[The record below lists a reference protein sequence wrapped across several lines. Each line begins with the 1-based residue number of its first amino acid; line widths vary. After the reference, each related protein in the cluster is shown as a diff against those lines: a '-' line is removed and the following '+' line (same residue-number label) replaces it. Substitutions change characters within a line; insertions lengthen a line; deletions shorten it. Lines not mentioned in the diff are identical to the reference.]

1 MGRSRSVYAC
11 TECGAQQP
19 RWLGRCPECGAWST
33 LVEEVG
39 AGAGGEVRALAVE
52 EHPPEAAKPRRLT
65 EIEAESL
72 PRLGS
77 GSAELD
83 RVLGGGFVPG
93 SVVLLAGEPGIGK
106 STLALQ
112 LAAGPQA
119 SGASA
124 QRAAGER
131 SRDEQASGA
140 SAQRAGAERSRREA
154 APVLYVAGEESPEQI
169 RLRAERLPR
178 LPEQLVVLAETRAEA
193 LAAPWRETAPALVVV
208 DSVQTLRS
216 ERVESAPGSVAQVR
230 ECAAL
235 LAATAKAQGAV
246 LVLVGHVTKEGAIA
260 GPRVLEHLVDVV
272 LQLEGDRF
280 HAFRLLRAHKNRFGS
295 TQEVGVFE
303 MGEAGL
309 EAVANPSELFLAE
322 RRGGAPGSCIAALL
336 EGSRPMLVE
345 LQALVAPAGY
355 GTARR
360 TALGVDDARLALLLA
375 VLDRRG
381 GVDLVARDVYANA
394 AGGVRLREPAADL
407 ALALALASSRLD
419 LALPEDALACGEIGL
434 GGEVRR
440 VARLDARVAEAA
452 RLGFRRLLVPSAS
465 RGALPAAPGV
475 ELVPVE
481 DVAAAVAWLRTT
493 GVPAPESDRSH
504 N

>member
-1 MGRSRSVYAC
+1 MGRPRSIYAC
-11 TECGAQQP
+11 TQCGAQQP
-19 RWLGRCPECGAWST
+19 RWLGRCPECGGWST
-33 LVEEVG
+33 LVEER
-39 AGAGGEVRALAVE
+39 AGGEAAEPRALAVD
-52 EHPPEAAKPRRLT
+52 EAPAEPAKARRLI
-65 EIEAESL
+65 EIDAEGA
-72 PRLGS
+72 PRLATGID
-77 GSAELD
+77 ELD
-83 RVLGGGFVPG
+83 RVLGGGLVPG

-112 LAAGPQA
+112 LAAGVQA
-119 SGASA
+119 TG
-124 QRAAGER
+124 
-131 SRDEQASGA
+131 
-140 SAQRAGAERSRREA
+140 
-154 APVLYVAGEESPEQI
+154 PVLYVAGEESPEQI
-169 RLRAERLPR
+169 RLRADRLPA
-178 LPEQLVVLAETRAEA
+178 LPDKLVVLPETRVES
-193 LAAPWRETAPALVVV
+193 LAAPWRETAPALVLV
-208 DSVQTLRS
+208 DSVQTLSS

-230 ECAAL
+230 ESAAL

-295 TQEVGVFE
+295 TQEVGVFQ
-303 MGEAGL
+303 MGGAGL

-322 RRGGAPGSCIAALL
+322 RSEGAPGSCIAALL

-345 LQALVAPAGY
+345 VQALVAPAGY

-375 VLDRRG
+375 ILDRRA
-381 GVDLVARDVYANA
+381 GVDLVSRDVYVNA
-394 AGGVRLREPAADL
+394 AGGVRIREPAADL

-419 LALPEDALACGEIGL
+419 LALPADTVACGELGL

-452 RLGFRRLLVPSAS
+452 RLGFGRMLVPAAG
-465 RGALPAAPGV
+465 RAGLPRAPGL
-475 ELVPVE
+475 ELVPVA
-481 DVAAAVAWLRTT
+481 DAAAAADWLRTT
-493 GVPAPESDRSH
+493 GVPASESERSH
-504 N
+504 NSSE